1 MSTYT
6 LWALAEPLGSEALLV
21 AENADGEMGEP
32 FFAQDGDGV
41 RRFLSASGMPCQI
54 VANASAAV
62 RILRQA
68 EPRLFQVP
76 ATVLKPK
83 DLVGPLVGLVLAEYR
98 RERR

>member
-6 LWALAEPLGSEALLV
+6 LWALAEPLGGEAVLV
-21 AENADGEMGEP
+21 CENAEGKMGEP
-32 FFAQDGDGV
+32 FFAHDGDGV
-41 RRFLSASGMPCQI
+41 RMFLSANGMPYQI
-54 VANASAAV
+54 AANASAAV

-68 EPRLFQVP
+68 EPRLFQIP

-83 DLVGPLVGLVLAEYR
+83 DLVGPLVGLVLRGYR